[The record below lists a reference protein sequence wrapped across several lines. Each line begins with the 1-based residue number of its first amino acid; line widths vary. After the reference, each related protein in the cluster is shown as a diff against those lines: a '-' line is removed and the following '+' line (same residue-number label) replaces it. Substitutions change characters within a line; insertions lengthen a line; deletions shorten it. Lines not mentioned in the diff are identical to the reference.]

1 MWGRPIARDCSRV
14 LVGAGRRPEPATRPR
29 LKSSYA
35 VCFASWLWRGVVVG
49 IPREGVCPLGYL
61 LPEERSRRRFGG
73 VRPPRTECSTPTVS
87 AVWMSLDVWIV
98 GPELKRALV
107 VRYHAD

>member
-1 MWGRPIARDCSRV
+1 MTIAINAFT
-14 LVGAGRRPEPATRPR
+14 L
-29 LKSSYA
+29 A
-35 VCFASWLWRGVVVG
+35 VCPPRSMRIAALRLIVPRSGGHHGLRVSHEGSVPRG
-49 IPREGVCPLGYL
+49 LL
-61 LPEERSRRRFGG
+61 LPEERSRRRFRG
-73 VRPPRTECSTPTVS
+73 VLPPRTECSTPTGS